1 MSQRVFMT
9 ALVAVVAACLGF
21 LAGGGKNPGAGAGL
35 AHAEQKKEPAEKKKE
50 AAAQWE
56 YGELRRSLRGSVKW
70 HDGKKGTEKESY
82 KALAKEL
89 GFKGVEEEKDSSTQ
103 VINALGGQGWEL
115 VTHAIAFHSN
125 DQLVEVWTFR
135 RKN

>member
-1 MSQRVFMT
+1 MSQRVLMT

-35 AHAEQKKEPAEKKKE
+35 AHAEQRKE

-56 YGELRRSLRGSVKW
+56 YGELRRSLHGSVKW
-70 HDGKKGTEKESY
+70 HDGKKGTQKESY

-89 GFKGVEEEKDSSTQ
+89 GFKGVEEERDSSSQ
-103 VINALGGQGWEL
+103 FINALGGQGWEL
-115 VTHAIAFHSN
+115 VTHAIAFFQSN
-125 DQLVEVWTFR
+125 NQPVEVWTFR
-135 RKN
+135 RKK